1 MTNGSSTD
9 ADRLVGDQAPDR
21 IPLATGFARILGG
34 LLMNDSSRTAS
45 TRSPVLAIFVSLVA
59 GVAFAVAL
67 VFTLASGGSE
77 PLVTG
82 SVLFAFGIGWGLM
95 RFLSTR
101 FSAQPQAWTAVPA
114 AVLGS
119 VGLGLMVFQ
128 PDPAVMD
135 FLGWV
140 WPLAIA
146 GLAIWMFGQVRATLR
161 GRGLWLLVPVIAVL
175 LAFAIGGG
183 LTTVSTA
190 TAVARAGAGKM
201 IDVGGHRL
209 YIECTGSGGPAV
221 ILQAGLGASSS
232 SWAGIAPAVAAT
244 TTVCAY
250 DRAGHG
256 RSDEA
261 GPQDGIAL
269 AADLH
274 TLLER
279 AGVPGPYV
287 LVGHSSGGPYVRV
300 FAAQYPDEVAGMVLL
315 DSQPNDAFTALPAYP
330 GFYSTFRTV
339 ATVSPSLARIGFLG
353 PLLGLSAEESTAAAA
368 RGARDEF
375 LALPTVLTQASALT
389 SLGDRPL
396 IVVTAAAEP
405 DPGWVA
411 AQENLRHM
419 STASVHRVLAT
430 ATHNSLISGVDAGAS
445 SQAILDVLAAIHTGD
460 ARP

>member
-1 MTNGSSTD
+1 
-9 ADRLVGDQAPDR
+9 
-21 IPLATGFARILGG
+21 
-34 LLMNDSSRTAS
+34 MNDSPRGNS
-45 TRSPVLAIFVSLVA
+45 RSPVLAILGSLVA
-59 GVAFAVAL
+59 GAALAVVL
-67 VFTLASGGSE
+67 TLTLASGGSE

-95 RFLSTR
+95 AVLCTR

-119 VGLGLMVFQ
+119 IGLGLIVFQ
-128 PDPAVMD
+128 PGPAGMD
-135 FLGWV
+135 LLSWI
-140 WPLAIA
+140 WPPALAV
-146 GLAIWMFGQVRATLR
+146 LAIWMVIQVRGNLR
-161 GRGLWLLVPVIAVL
+161 GRGRWLVVPVIAML
-175 LAFAIGGG
+175 LIFAVGGG
-183 LTTVSTA
+183 LATVSAATASSATTA
-190 TAVARAGAGKM
+190 TGRM

-232 SWAGIAPAVAAT
+232 SWAAIAPAVAAT
-244 TTVCAY
+244 TTVCTY

-261 GPQDGIAL
+261 AAPQDGIAL
-269 AADLH
+269 ATDLH

-300 FAAQYPDEVAGMVLL
+300 YAARYPEQVAGMVLL
-315 DSQPNDAFTALPAYP
+315 DAQPADAFAALPNYP
-330 GFYSTFRTV
+330 GFYATFRTV
-339 ATVSPSLARIGFLG
+339 ATLSPSLARIGLLG
-353 PLLGLSAEESTAAAA
+353 PLLGLSADESTAAAA

-375 LALPTVLTQASALT
+375 IALPTVLRQASALT

-396 IVVTAAAEP
+396 IVLTAADEA

-411 AQENLRHM
+411 AQDNLPRL
-419 STASVHRVLAT
+419 STASIHRVMAA
-430 ATHNSLISGVDAGAS
+430 ATHNSLISGVDTGAS
-445 SQAILDVLAAIHTGD
+445 SQAVLDVVTSIQSGTAL
-460 ARP
+460 R